1 MIPFKVNADYEV
13 ELFHNKIAPPAIN
26 QSIEFLLFFLA
37 SNPLYSQKTY
47 SEDYLR
53 HVAELTG
60 RTPTIVA
67 QGNFENFWGPL
78 KNKDLEKWWNSK
90 LTSTELIMSKGW
102 CADTYIIKNEDD
114 LKIINWNI
122 DLLLKDPFGMSG
134 QKFQLLRQAMT
145 LQERKDTVLKAIAQ
159 GPVILEPWFNRKFD
173 FSQYLFP
180 NGKLIAYQNQ
190 VDGKFQ
196 YKGTIFQNFMSADLR
211 DLFFY
216 SQITE
221 EKWASFRSQT
231 QEVIDFYS
239 QHPNEYGFSI
249 DSFVYEEKGELKIRV
264 MSEINYR
271 RTMGRAAYE
280 LSEKF
285 AADKS
290 WTALLLAKASSL
302 KPLWKLTSGIEGVM
316 VLSPGDSRFE
326 VIFLAAKN
334 RDEGLKLIDRLNGLL
349 PDSQFS
355 VEL

>member
-1 MIPFKVNADYEV
+1 MMPLKVNADYEV

-26 QSIEFLLFFLA
+26 QSIEFLLFFLN
-37 SNPLYSQKTY
+37 SNPLYSQKKY

-53 HVAELTG
+53 HIAELTG
-60 RTPTIVA
+60 RTPSIVA
-67 QGNFENFWGPL
+67 QGKFENFWGPL
-78 KNKDLEKWWNSK
+78 KNKEIEKWWNSK

-102 CADTYIIKNEDD
+102 CADTHIIKNEDD
-114 LKIINWNI
+114 LKSVNWKK

-134 QKFQLLRQAMT
+134 QKFQQLRQAMT
-145 LQERKDTVLKAIAQ
+145 LQEREATVLKAIAQ

-196 YKGTIFQNFMSADLR
+196 YKGTIFQNCISADLR
-211 DLFFY
+211 DLSFY

-239 QHPNEYGFSI
+239 QHPNECGFSI
-249 DSFVYEEKGELKIRV
+249 DSFVYEEDGELKIRV

-280 LSEKF
+280 LSGKF
-285 AADKS
+285 SADKS
-290 WTALLLAKASSL
+290 WTALLLAKVSAG

-326 VIFLAAKN
+326 IIFLAAKN
-334 RDEGLKLIDRLNGLL
+334 QEEGLGLVERINVLL
-349 PDSQFS
+349 PDSQFT